1 MQQQKDNQFKIQNF
15 VKKYISFFYLWQGEL
30 ISTFGDSIYS
40 MALGFW
46 VFKITGSTTMIG
58 AVMLAST
65 LPEIIFAPVAG
76 VIVDR
81 YNKKAMLVSM
91 DTIRSITMIILA
103 VQMMSGNGNVVSL
116 VVGGIIL
123 GICGTIY
130 SPCVMS
136 LVSLLVSKDKI
147 TNANSVLSL
156 ASAVSQMTGNVSGGF
171 IYNLLGAP
179 IIFLS
184 NGISFLLSG
193 FLNLKIKYTEK
204 HSERHD
210 ENMLK
215 EMKEGVQYI
224 KGEKGLI
231 CLLLMGA
238 ALNFFSYMA
247 IILVLPLFEIRADLG
262 STRYGVA
269 MGCFMAG
276 AMAGYVMIAIAR
288 ISNKNRLK
296 LIFFSNVLTNICF
309 IIAVNCRMYCLMLI
323 LLFIGGI
330 FNSVLNTIISSIIQ
344 IASPSD
350 MRGKVLSLKNMTIQ
364 GLTPIAMGIG
374 GVLGDIF
381 NIQAV
386 ISCSFGAALIVVT
399 LFLAYKPLREFV
411 HMDFDT
417 D

>member
-1 MQQQKDNQFKIQNF
+1 
-15 VKKYISFFYLWQGEL
+15 
-30 ISTFGDSIYS
+30 
-40 MALGFW
+40 
-46 VFKITGSTTMIG
+46 
-58 AVMLAST
+58 
-65 LPEIIFAPVAG
+65 
-76 VIVDR
+76 
-81 YNKKAMLVSM
+81 
-91 DTIRSITMIILA
+91 
-103 VQMMSGNGNVVSL
+103 
-116 VVGGIIL
+116 
-123 GICGTIY
+123 
-130 SPCVMS
+130 
-136 LVSLLVSKDKI
+136 
-147 TNANSVLSL
+147 
-156 ASAVSQMTGNVSGGF
+156 
-171 IYNLLGAP
+171 
-179 IIFLS
+179 
-184 NGISFLLSG
+184 
-193 FLNLKIKYTEK
+193 
-204 HSERHD
+204 
-210 ENMLK
+210 
-215 EMKEGVQYI
+215 
-224 KGEKGLI
+224 
-231 CLLLMGA
+231 
-238 ALNFFSYMA
+238 
-247 IILVLPLFEIRADLG
+247 
-262 STRYGVA
+262 